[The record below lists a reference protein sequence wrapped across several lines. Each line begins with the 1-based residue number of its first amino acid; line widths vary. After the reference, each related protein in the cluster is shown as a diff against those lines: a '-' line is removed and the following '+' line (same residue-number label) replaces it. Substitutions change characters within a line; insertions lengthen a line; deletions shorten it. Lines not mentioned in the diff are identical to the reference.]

1 MSQNSKYEYEIRI
14 IKQDADRNIELLK
27 FCFLEETPNFSLVQE
42 RLDNGSPSIKVTFP
56 DGYSDLLVLN
66 HFYDKENRPEG
77 CHFMGHLENE
87 PDSCIG
93 TNN

>member
-1 MSQNSKYEYEIRI
+1 M
-14 IKQDADRNIELLK
+14 
-27 FCFLEETPNFSLVQE
+27 VQE
-42 RLDNGSPSIKVTFP
+42 RLDNGSPSITITFP

-93 TNN
+93 TNNWLLPILFSQKFSNNEKWNDQIIKMQLIQ

>member
-1 MSQNSKYEYEIRI
+1 M
-14 IKQDADRNIELLK
+14 
-27 FCFLEETPNFSLVQE
+27 VQE
-42 RLDNGSPSIKVTFP
+42 RLDNGSPSIAITFP

-93 TNN
+93 TNNWLLPILLVENFQIILIVNVNENEMIK

>member
-1 MSQNSKYEYEIRI
+1 M
-14 IKQDADRNIELLK
+14 
-27 FCFLEETPNFSLVQE
+27 VQE
-42 RLDNGSPSIKVTFP
+42 RLDNGSPSIAITFP

-93 TNN
+93 TNNWLLPILFSQKCSNTVCAPS

>member
-1 MSQNSKYEYEIRI
+1 M
-14 IKQDADRNIELLK
+14 
-27 FCFLEETPNFSLVQE
+27 VQE
-42 RLDNGSPSIKVTFP
+42 RLDNGSPSIAITFP

-93 TNN
+93 TNNWLLPILFSQKFSNNKKWNDQIIKMQLIQ

>member
-1 MSQNSKYEYEIRI
+1 M
-14 IKQDADRNIELLK
+14 
-27 FCFLEETPNFSLVQE
+27 VQE
-42 RLDNGSPSIKVTFP
+42 RLDNGSPSIAITFP

-93 TNN
+93 TNNWLLPILFSQKFSKNKKWNDQIIKMQLRQ